1 MYLLP
6 GKAKI
11 ILTSTNVKLLNDVCE
26 QIKSIT
32 EKTGV
37 KMRGPVPLPTKR
49 RKIVTMK
56 APSGQ
61 GTKTYDKWELRI
73 HRRYVEIDQDERTL
87 RQFMRLKMPEEVQL
101 RVALT

>member
-1 MYLLP
+1 MP

-11 ILTSTNVKLLNDVCE
+11 ILTSTNVQLLEDVCN
-26 QIKSIT
+26 QIKNIT

-37 KMRGPVPLPTKR
+37 KMRGPVPLPTKK
-49 RKIVTMK
+49 RKITVRK
-56 APSGQ
+56 SPSGE
-61 GTKTYDKWELRI
+61 GTNTFDKWELRI

-101 RVALT
+101 RVSLT

>member
-1 MYLLP
+1 LP

-11 ILTSTNVKLLNDVCE
+11 ILTSTNIKLLDDVCN
-26 QIKSIT
+26 QIKAIT

-37 KMRGPVPLPTKR
+37 KMRGPVPLPTKK
-49 RKIVTMK
+49 RKVTVRK
-56 APSGQ
+56 SPSGE
-61 GTKTYDKWELRI
+61 GTNTFNKWELRI

-101 RVALT
+101 RVSLT